1 MVKTSGGGR
10 PMHDNGN
17 DFFKFLP
24 SINEY
29 AVFASLF
36 LGLLKFCNF
45 LSLKSD
51 PETTGQNKMTPAH
64 FAARYIM
71 L

>member
-1 MVKTSGGGR
+1 MTTA
-10 PMHDNGN
+10 MI
-17 DFFKFLP
+17 FFKFLP